1 MAVRAELDQAAREET
16 LAALAKPAGELTMNR
31 YSGAVLAL
39 AMAAGLALGPVA
51 QSAHAAADPASMRP
65 AFLKFTVSN
74 LPAMQAF
81 YEKAFGMT
89 QQKRLDNPGSTEVIL
104 TSSSVGADLALVFYK
119 DGRKVAL
126 GTANGPIG
134 FYLQDVDTAYAK
146 AMAAG
151 GVSKSAPRTGG
162 GARVAI
168 VADPEGHDIELLH
181 LD

>member
-1 MAVRAELDQAAREET
+1 MTKLGGLAVV
-16 LAALAKPAGELTMNR
+16 
-31 YSGAVLAL
+31 AVLAMSAL
-39 AMAAGLALGPVA
+39 STSAQAA
-51 QSAHAAADPASMRP
+51 SDPPSMRVS
-65 AFLKFTVSN
+65 FLKFTVAN
-74 LPAMQAF
+74 LAAMQSF

-104 TSSSVGADLALVFYK
+104 TGPTTGADLALVFYK

-134 FYLQDVDTAYAK
+134 FYLNDVDAAYAK

-151 GVSKSAPRTGG
+151 GTSKSPPRAGPG
-162 GARVAI
+162 SKVAI

>member
-1 MAVRAELDQAAREET
+1 MTRHQ
-16 LAALAKPAGELTMNR
+16 
-31 YSGAVLAL
+31 
-39 AMAAGLALGPVA
+39 GLALML
-51 QSAHAAADPASMRP
+51 AAATLVLAGAASVQAAPADPASLRP
-65 AFLKFTVSN
+65 MFLKFTVSN

-104 TSSSVGADLALVFYK
+104 TSPSAGADLALVFYK
-119 DGRKVAL
+119 DGRKVSL
-126 GTANGPIG
+126 GNANGPIG
-134 FYLQDVDTAYAK
+134 FYLQDVDGVYAR

-151 GVSKSAPRTGG
+151 GASRTAPRTGG
-162 GARVAI
+162 GARVAV

>member
-1 MAVRAELDQAAREET
+1 MTKYQGLALM
-16 LAALAKPAGELTMNR
+16 LAA
-31 YSGAVLAL
+31 
-39 AMAAGLALGPVA
+39 AASLALGPAV
-51 QSAHAAADPASMRP
+51 QSARAAPADPASLRVS
-65 AFLKFTVSN
+65 FLKFTVSD

-104 TSSSVGADLALVFYK
+104 TGPSPGADLALVFYK
-119 DGRKVAL
+119 DGRKLSL
-126 GTANGPIG
+126 GSANGPIG
-134 FYLQDVDTAYAK
+134 FYLQDVDGVYAK

-151 GVSKSAPRTGG
+151 AVSKTAPRTGA
-162 GARVAI
+162 GARVAV

>member
-1 MAVRAELDQAAREET
+1 
-16 LAALAKPAGELTMNR
+16 MNR
-31 YSGAVLAL
+31 YSGAALAL
-39 AMAAGLALGPVA
+39 AMAAGLAFGPG
-51 QSAHAAADPASMRP
+51 AHAASDPASMRP
-65 AFLKFTVSN
+65 TFLKFTVSD

-89 QQKRLDNPGSTEVIL
+89 QQKRLDNPGGIEVIL
-104 TSSSVGADLALVFYK
+104 TDPKGLDLALVFYK

-134 FYLQDVDTAYAK
+134 FYLQDVDATYAK

-162 GARVAI
+162 GARVAV

>member
-1 MAVRAELDQAAREET
+1 MT
-16 LAALAKPAGELTMNR
+16 R
-31 YSGAVLAL
+31 YSGAALAL
-39 AMAAGLALGPVA
+39 AMAAGMAFGSGA
-51 QSAHAAADPASMRP
+51 QAATDPASMRP

-104 TSSSVGADLALVFYK
+104 TSTSVGADLALVFYK
-119 DGRKVAL
+119 DGRKIAL

-134 FYLQDVDTAYAK
+134 FYLQDVDGVYAR

-151 GVSKSAPRTGG
+151 AVSKSAPRTGG
-162 GARVAI
+162 NARVAV